1 MRKFALY
8 SSARPPAARATR
20 VAILQPMKLVVAA
33 FLLTIAF
40 GSFSPVFAQAP
51 TPTVVDSPS
60 VKVLTGLLAPQFQEE
75 MNFITQALG
84 VTCGTCHVR
93 GNFASDEKPEKLTAR
108 RMLEMTKGVNTQFFP
123 DHKPKDGESV
133 LGRVTCYT
141 CHQGEQKP
149 KLPPGH

>member
-1 MRKFALY
+1 MKPVVSTFFVVFLAFSLAL
-8 SSARPPAARATR
+8 AATA
-20 VAILQPMKLVVAA
+20 
-33 FLLTIAF
+33 
-40 GSFSPVFAQAP
+40 SAQAP
-51 TPTVVDSPS
+51 TPTMVDSPA

-108 RMLEMTKGVNTQFFP
+108 RMLEMTKGINKQFFP
-123 DHKPKDGESV
+123 DHTPKAGESV

-141 CHQGEQKP
+141 CHQGERTP
-149 KLPPGH
+149 KLPPG

>member
-1 MRKFALY
+1 
-8 SSARPPAARATR
+8 
-20 VAILQPMKLVVAA
+20 MKLVVATI
-33 FLLTIAF
+33 LLGIAL
-40 GSFSPVFAQAP
+40 GSFSSISAQAP

-60 VKVLTGLLAPQFQEE
+60 VKILTGLLAPQFQEE

-108 RMLEMTKGVNTQFFP
+108 RMLEMTKGINKQFFP
-123 DHKPKDGESV
+123 DHQPKEGESV

-141 CHQGEQKP
+141 CHQGERTP

>member
-1 MRKFALY
+1 
-8 SSARPPAARATR
+8 
-20 VAILQPMKLVVAA
+20 MKLVVVAS
-33 FLLTIAF
+33 FHIIAL
-40 GSFSPVFAQAP
+40 GLISPVFAQTP
-51 TPTVVDSPS
+51 TPTVVDSPA
-60 VKVLTGLLAPQFQEE
+60 VKILTGLLAPQFQEE

-84 VTCGTCHVR
+84 ANCNTCHVR
-93 GNFASDEKPEKLTAR
+93 GNFASEEKPLKQTAR
-108 RMLEMTKGVNTQFFP
+108 RMLEMTRGINQQFFP

>member
-1 MRKFALY
+1 
-8 SSARPPAARATR
+8 
-20 VAILQPMKLVVAA
+20 MKPVVAA
-33 FLLTIAF
+33 TFLTFSLALT
-40 GSFSPVFAQAP
+40 SSVYAQTP
-51 TPTVVDSPS
+51 TPTMVDSPA

-108 RMLEMTKGVNTQFFP
+108 RMLEMTKGINKQFFP
-123 DHKPKDGESV
+123 DHTPKAGESV

-141 CHQGEQKP
+141 CHQGERTP
-149 KLPPGH
+149 KLPPG

>member
-1 MRKFALY
+1 MRGEKL
-8 SSARPPAARATR
+8 AT
-20 VAILQPMKLVVAA
+20 VAILPAMKLVVAA
-33 FLLTIAF
+33 SLLTLTF
-40 GSFSPVFAQAP
+40 GLISPVFAQTP
-51 TPTVVDSPS
+51 TPTVVDSPA

-84 VTCGTCHVR
+84 ANCNTCHVR
-93 GNFASDEKPEKLTAR
+93 GNFASEEKPLKQTAR
-108 RMLEMTKGVNTQFFP
+108 RMLEMTKGINQQFFP